1 MKIVLTE
8 GLGIPQSLL
17 DSYVAPLEAAGHT
30 FTAYPKTTDVAAL
43 SEEIKDADVIMLAN
57 MPLPGAALEGCTN
70 LKFIDV
76 AFTGV
81 DHVDLKAA
89 KQKGAVVSNASG
101 YSTQAVSE
109 LAIEMMLSLL
119 RNVPQ
124 VEERCRQ
131 GKDKTGLVG
140 RELKGKTVGIVG
152 VGKIGMNTARICQA
166 FGCRVIGTSKPV
178 LSGVIDG
185 VEHMTLDELLPQADI
200 LVLHCPL
207 DDSTRGLINADT
219 IAKMKDGALL
229 LNLARGPVVDS
240 AALAAALHGGK
251 LAGAGID
258 VFETEPPLN
267 TDHPLLHTPNT
278 LVTPHVAFA
287 SEESMAL
294 RAQIVFD
301 NLAAFMKGEPQNV
314 IPM

>member
-8 GLGIPQSLL
+8 GLGIPQTLL
-17 DSYVAPLEAAGHT
+17 DSYTAPLEEAGHT
-30 FTAYPKTTDVAAL
+30 FKAYNRTTDVAVLA
-43 SEEIKDADVIMLAN
+43 EEIRDADVVMLAN
-57 MPLPGAALEGCTN
+57 MPLPGAALEACTN

-89 KQKGAVVSNASG
+89 KAKGAVVSNASG

-152 VGKIGMNTARICQA
+152 VGKIGMNTAKLCQA
-166 FGCRVIGTSKPV
+166 FGCRVIGTSKHV
-178 LSGVIDG
+178 VSGVIDG
-185 VEHMTLDELLPQADI
+185 VEHMTLEEMLPQADI

-207 DDSTRGLINADT
+207 NDSTRGLINADT
-219 IAKMKDGALL
+219 LAKMKDGALL

-240 AALAAALHGGK
+240 AALAQALNSGK
-251 LAGAGID
+251 LSGAGID
-258 VFETEPPLN
+258 VFETEPPLD
-267 TDHPLLHTPNT
+267 TVHPLLHTPNT

-314 IPM
+314 IPL

>member
-8 GLGIPQSLL
+8 ALGIPQSLL
-17 DSYVAPLEAAGHT
+17 DSYTAPLEAAGHT
-30 FTAYPKTTDVAAL
+30 FMAYPKTTDVAVL
-43 SEEIKDADVIMLAN
+43 SDEIRDADVIMLAN

-81 DHVDLKAA
+81 DHVDLKMA
-89 KQKGAVVSNASG
+89 KAKGAVVSNASG
-101 YSTQAVSE
+101 YSTQAVAE
-109 LAIEMMLSLL
+109 LALEMMLSLL

-124 VEERCRQ
+124 VEARCRE

-152 VGKIGMNTARICQA
+152 TGKIGMNTAKLCQA
-166 FGCRVIGTSKPV
+166 FGCRVIGTSRTV
-178 LSGVIDG
+178 VSGTVDG
-185 VEHMTLDELLPQADI
+185 VERMTLEELLPQADI

-207 DDSTRGLINADT
+207 TDATRGLINAET
-219 IAKMKDGALL
+219 IAQMKDGALL

-240 AALAAALHGGK
+240 AALAEALHSGK
-251 LAGAGID
+251 LSGAGID
-258 VFETEPPLN
+258 VFETEPPLD
-267 TDHPLLHTPNT
+267 TSHPLLHTPNT

-287 SEESMAL
+287 TEESMAL

-301 NLAAFMKGEPQNV
+301 NLNAFLKGEPQNV

>member
-8 GLGIPQSLL
+8 GLGIPQTLL
-17 DSYVAPLEAAGHT
+17 DSYTAPLEEAGHT
-30 FTAYPKTTDVAAL
+30 FKAYNRTTDVAVLA
-43 SEEIKDADVIMLAN
+43 EEIRDADVVMLAN
-57 MPLPGAALEGCTN
+57 MPLPGAALEACTN

-89 KQKGAVVSNASG
+89 KAKGAVVSNASG

-152 VGKIGMNTARICQA
+152 VGKIGMNTAKLCQA
-166 FGCRVIGTSKPV
+166 FGCRVIGTSKHV
-178 LSGVIDG
+178 VSGVIDG
-185 VEHMTLDELLPQADI
+185 VEHMTLEEMLPQADI

-207 DDSTRGLINADT
+207 NDSTRGLINADT
-219 IAKMKDGALL
+219 LAKMKDGALL

-240 AALAAALHGGK
+240 AALAQALNSGK
-251 LAGAGID
+251 LSGAGID
-258 VFETEPPLN
+258 VFETEPPLD
-267 TDHPLLHTPNT
+267 TAHPLLHTPNT

-314 IPM
+314 IPL

>member
-1 MKIVLTE
+1 MNIVLTE

-17 DSYVAPLEAAGHT
+17 DQYTTPLTAAGHT
-30 FTAYPKTTDVAAL
+30 LTAYPKTTDVQVL
-43 SEEIKDADVIMLAN
+43 IEEIKDADAIILAN
-57 MPLPGAALEGCTN
+57 MPMPGTALAACTH
-70 LKFIDV
+70 LKFIDI

-81 DHVDLKAA
+81 DHVDLAAAKAA
-89 KQKGAVVSNASG
+89 GATVSNASG
-101 YSTQAVSE
+101 YSTQAVAE

-124 VEERCRQ
+124 AEARCRE

-152 VGKIGMNTARICQA
+152 LGKIGLNTARLCQA
-166 FGCRVIGTSKPV
+166 FGCRIIGTSPSHQ
-178 LSGVIDG
+178 SGVFEG
-185 VEHMTLDELLPQADI
+185 VVCMPLNELLPQADI
-200 LVLHCPL
+200 IVLHCPL
-207 DDSTRGLINADT
+207 NASTRGLIGAQA
-219 IAKMKDGALL
+219 IARMKDGALV

-240 AALAAALHGGK
+240 QALADALHSGK
-251 LAGAGID
+251 LGGAGID
-258 VFETEPPLN
+258 VFETEPPIPQ
-267 TDHPLLHTPNT
+267 DHPLLHTPNT

-301 NLAAFMKGEPQNV
+301 NLNAFMKGQPVNV
-314 IPM
+314 VKL